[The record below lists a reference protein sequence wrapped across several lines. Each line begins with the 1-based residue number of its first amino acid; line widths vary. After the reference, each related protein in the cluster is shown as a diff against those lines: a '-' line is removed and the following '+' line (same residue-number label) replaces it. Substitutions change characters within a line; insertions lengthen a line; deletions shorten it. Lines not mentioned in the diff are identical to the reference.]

1 MADDQDKSQ
10 QTEDASEKRLEDARK
25 KGQVATSREPS
36 TAISFLLLAS
46 LPITGVGAWM
56 AVRLEDLLVSYLS
69 GKVKIDFTPEGM
81 QILLMDLAL
90 DIALLV
96 LPVAIPMVLLG
107 MLVVFL
113 VTGPVFT
120 FETLQP
126 KMEKVSPMKGFGRL
140 FSTKSLAEFVK
151 SVLKL
156 SIISLICWYV
166 VSDLFLPAIQST
178 RKGVHDIVLLMLE
191 GSVAIIGL
199 VAVFF
204 FVIAL
209 ADVIYQRWEHAKSM
223 KMSMKEVRDEH
234 KESEGDPQLKA
245 KIRQIQMEQ
254 AQNRMM
260 ADVPKADVVI
270 TNPTHFAVALKYD
283 ELGFSAPKVIAKGQD
298 NIAQKIKA
306 LAKESGVPIREN
318 KLLARSLFKDVE
330 IGQQIP
336 EQLFEAVAVILAEI
350 FKMKTPR

>member
-1 MADDQDKSQ
+1 MSDDQDKSQ
-10 QTEDASEKRLEDARK
+10 QTEDASDKRLEDARK

-36 TAISFLLLAS
+36 TAISFLILAS
-46 LPITGVGAWM
+46 LSVTGVGAWM
-56 AVRLEDLLVSYLS
+56 ATRTENLMTHYLS
-69 GKVKIDFTPEGM
+69 GKVVVDMTAEGM
-81 QILLMDLAL
+81 QTLLIDLTIE
-90 DIALLV
+90 IALLV
-96 LPVAIPMVLLG
+96 LPIAIPMVLIG

-151 SVLKL
+151 SVTKL
-156 SIISLICWYV
+156 SIISFICWFV
-166 VSDLFLPAIQST
+166 ISDLFMPAIHST
-178 RKGVHDIVLLMLE
+178 RKGVDDIVELMVH
-191 GSVAIIGL
+191 GSLSIIGL
-199 VAVFF
+199 VAAFF

-283 ELGFSAPKVIAKGQD
+283 GNSGHAPQVLAKGKD
-298 NIAQKIKA
+298 NIALKIKA

-318 KLLARSLFKDVE
+318 KLLARSLFRDVD
-330 IGQQIP
+330 IGQEIP
-336 EQLFEAVAVILAEI
+336 EELFEAVAIILAEV
-350 FKMKTPR
+350 FKMK

>member
-10 QTEDASEKRLEDARK
+10 QTEDASEKRLEDARN

-46 LPITGVGAWM
+46 LAVTGIGAWM
-56 AVRLEDLLVSYLS
+56 AKHIEDMMTFYLS
-69 GKVKIDFTPEGM
+69 GKATIDMTPNGM
-81 QILLMDLAL
+81 QDLLVEVGMTLAM
-90 DIALLV
+90 LV
-96 LPVAIPMVLLG
+96 LPIALPMIFLGALAI
-107 MLVVFL
+107 FL

-120 FETLQP
+120 FEPLIP
-126 KMEKVSPMKGFGRL
+126 KMEKVSPMKGLGRL

-151 SVLKL
+151 SVVKL
-156 SIISLICWYV
+156 TVISGICWFV
-166 VSDLFLPAIQST
+166 LADLFLPALQST
-178 RKGVHDIVLLMLE
+178 RQSIGDIAKLMVQ
-191 GSVAIIGL
+191 GSLAIVGL
-199 VAVFF
+199 VAAFF

-209 ADVIYQRWEHAKSM
+209 ADVLYQRWEHAKSM
-223 KMSMKEVRDEH
+223 KMSIKAVRDEQ
-234 KESEGDPQLKA
+234 KESEGDPMLKA

-283 ELGFSAPKVIAKGQD
+283 QFGNGAPKVIAKGKD
-298 NIAQKIKA
+298 LIAQKIKA
-306 LAKESGVPIREN
+306 LAKENDIPIREN
-318 KLLARSLFKDVE
+318 KLLARSLFKEVE
-330 IGQQIP
+330 IGYEIP

-350 FKMKTPR
+350 YKLRR